1 LLVLGITHL
10 DHPQLP
16 GFAELDMQEL
26 QEADSL
32 GDNTGPIPVFEH
44 GAYGKIWDDIRKYME
59 NRWAWK
65 NLADLRKINR
75 WKYVD
80 MMDFTGNHVVDF
92 SSKHRFY
99 LGMYQHVPTNMG
111 YLVVI

>member
-1 LLVLGITHL
+1 
-10 DHPQLP
+10 
-16 GFAELDMQEL
+16 M
-26 QEADSL
+26 
-32 GDNTGPIPVFEH
+32 GDNTGPIPVLEH